1 MGAKKAAVVFAL
13 SLVPFADGAPALN
26 GYLQHQGSHA
36 MRAARFHSCIA
47 GAASAKSY

>member
-36 MRAARFHSCIA
+36 TKAPSFHTCIA